1 MIIKQVPTFRR
12 KFKKLSK
19 NQKRDVQNIIQHIA
33 ENPAIGALKTANL
46 SGIRVHK
53 FRMSKQLTLLA
64 YIYEDN
70 ILTLHLLD
78 IGSHENFY
86 RDLER

>member
-12 KFKKLSK
+12 KFKKLTQ
-19 NQKRDVQNIIQHIA
+19 NQKHDVQNIIREIA
-33 ENPAIGALKTANL
+33 ENPELGTLKTANL

-53 FRMSKQLTLLA
+53 FRMAKQLTLLA
-64 YIYEDN
+64 YRYEDN
-70 ILTLHLLD
+70 VLTLYLLD

-86 RDLER
+86 RDLDR